1 MKKIYLMAFLL
12 VSMTAFAQE
21 TDKTEK
27 KEVKTCEV
35 ADGFKE
41 PERDKKN
48 KKWEKRMRG
57 NFPTLEEI
65 KNHVAID
72 NDCDS
77 SQVTLLRLSEQMGIG
92 IYVYCVKGTQLTYKR
107 MGTVIM
113 IEGENP
119 FKNN

>member
-1 MKKIYLMAFLL
+1 MKKIYLLTFVLI
-12 VSMTAFAQE
+12 SFATFGQE
-21 TDKTEK
+21 TKSEK

-35 ADGFKE
+35 KDGFKE
-41 PERDKKN
+41 PERDKKT

-77 SQVTLLRLSEQMGIG
+77 SEVTLLRLSEQMGNG
-92 IYVYCVKGTQLTYKR
+92 IYFYCVKGTQLKYKR